1 MVASTVTGEPGELE
15 VVPAPG
21 TPIVTITPPAEST
34 ETFPSQPSEPEKKVS
49 TIDEAISNF
58 HDVVGGKSSPIDEAP
73 ETLPAPAALPAI
85 ASKSENEVTEVP
97 EVISKD
103 GEIES
108 TGPTRN
114 GTTGPEIRGHKADG
128 VEGGTVNGKVG
139 EGQGEAET
147 PSFRRAPS
155 SQSVKAEEPKEED
168 AAEHNEMPL
177 DEIDLS

>member
-58 HDVVGGKSSPIDEAP
+58 HDVVGGKSSPVDEVP
-73 ETLPAPAALPAI
+73 ETQPAPAAVPAI
-85 ASKSENEVTEVP
+85 ASDNENEVIEVS
-97 EVISKD
+97 EMNLRN

-114 GTTGPEIRGHKADG
+114 GTTGAEISGHKADG

-139 EGQGEAET
+139 EEQDEADM
-147 PSFRRAPS
+147 PPFRRAPS
-155 SQSVKAEEPKEED
+155 DQSGKAEEPKEED
-168 AAEHNEMPL
+168 AAEHSAMPL
-177 DEIDLS
+177 DEIDLN